1 MALRDLG
8 TYNYIYL
15 LGGIL
20 YNSILCCSP
29 RYVLST
35 FAHSFTQPP
44 IHVVQFIVV
53 ITSAQDM
60 PWEWASLLL
69 SLSSFLLA
77 KLS

>member
-8 TYNYIYL
+8 TYNYIYM

-20 YNSILCCSP
+20 YNSIFYCSP

-35 FAHSFTQPP
+35 FGHSLAQPS
-44 IHVVQFIVV
+44 IHVVQFIVA
-53 ITSAQDM
+53 ITSAHDM